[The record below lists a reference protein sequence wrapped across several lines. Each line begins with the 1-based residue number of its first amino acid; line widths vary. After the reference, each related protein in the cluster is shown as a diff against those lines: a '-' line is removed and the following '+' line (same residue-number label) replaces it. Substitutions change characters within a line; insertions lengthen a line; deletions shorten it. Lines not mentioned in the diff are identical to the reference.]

1 VKTRVLLIGVGLIG
15 GSLALAMKK
24 HRHVIVVGADINTN
38 EVQVANQL
46 GIVDY
51 VAEDIKTEAAQADYI
66 VLATPVEYT
75 TAWIHDLSTWKLK
88 ETVIVTDVGSTKG
101 EIMKAAEALNKKR
114 ISFIGGHPMAGSHTS
129 GAVNARADLFCSARY
144 ILTPFENEQKEKI
157 DALMHLLEPTGAQFV
172 PLDAATHDQITGV
185 VSHLP
190 HVIATS
196 LVRQVKGYSAQNHLV
211 TEMAAGGFRDITRIA
226 SSNPHMWRDILK
238 QNRSMLLTLLDDW
251 MKEMEQVKLLVE
263 KGDGHEL
270 FDYFSDAK
278 EFRDSLHA

>member
-1 VKTRVLLIGVGLIG
+1 MKTRVLLIGVGLIG

-24 HRHVIVVGADINTN
+24 HRHVTVVGADINTN

-101 EIMKAAEALNKKR
+101 EIMKSAEALNKKR

-211 TEMAAGGFRDITRIA
+211 TKMAAGGFRDITRIA

>member
-1 VKTRVLLIGVGLIG
+1 MKTRVLLIGVGLIG

-24 HRHVIVVGADINTN
+24 HRHVTVVGADINTN

-263 KGDGHEL
+263 KGNGHEL

>member
-24 HRHVIVVGADINTN
+24 HRHVTVVGADINTN

-101 EIMKAAEALNKKR
+101 EIMKAAQALNKKR

-190 HVIATS
+190 HVIAAS

>member
-1 VKTRVLLIGVGLIG
+1 MKTRVLLIGVGLIG

-24 HRHVIVVGADINTN
+24 HRHVTVVGADINTN

-75 TAWIHDLSTWKLK
+75 TAWIHDLSTWKFK
-88 ETVIVTDVGSTKG
+88 ETVIITDVGSTKG
-101 EIMKAAEALNKKR
+101 EIMKAAQALNKKR

>member
-1 VKTRVLLIGVGLIG
+1 MKTRVLLIGVGLIG

-24 HRHVIVVGADINTN
+24 HRHVTVVGADIDTN

-101 EIMKAAEALNKKR
+101 EIMKAAEALNKKC

>member
-1 VKTRVLLIGVGLIG
+1 MKTRVLLIGVGLIG

-24 HRHVIVVGADINTN
+24 HRHVTVVGADININ

-101 EIMKAAEALNKKR
+101 EIMKSAEALNKKR

>member
-1 VKTRVLLIGVGLIG
+1 MKTRVLLIGVGLIG

-24 HRHVIVVGADINTN
+24 HRHVTVVGADINTN

-101 EIMKAAEALNKKR
+101 EIMKSAEALNKKR

>member
-1 VKTRVLLIGVGLIG
+1 MKTRVLLIGVGLIG

-24 HRHVIVVGADINTN
+24 YRHVTVVGADINTN

>member
-1 VKTRVLLIGVGLIG
+1 MKTRVLLIGVGLIG

-24 HRHVIVVGADINTN
+24 HLHVTVVGADINTN

-51 VAEDIKTEAAQADYI
+51 VAEDIKTEAVQADYI

-75 TAWIHDLSTWKLK
+75 TAWIHDLSNWKLK

>member
-1 VKTRVLLIGVGLIG
+1 MKTRVLLIGVGLIG

-24 HRHVIVVGADINTN
+24 HRHVTVVGADIDTN

-51 VAEDIKTEAAQADYI
+51 VAEDIKTEVAQADYI

-278 EFRDSLHA
+278 EFRDALHV

>member
-24 HRHVIVVGADINTN
+24 HRHVTVVGADINTN

-75 TAWIHDLSTWKLK
+75 TAWIHDLSNWKLK

-172 PLDAATHDQITGV
+172 LLDAATHDQITGV

>member
-1 VKTRVLLIGVGLIG
+1 MKIRVLLIGVGLIG

-24 HRHVIVVGADINTN
+24 HRHVTVVGADINTN
-38 EVQVANQL
+38 EVQLANQL

-51 VAEDIKTEAAQADYI
+51 VAEDIKAEAAQADYI

-101 EIMKAAEALNKKR
+101 EIMKAAQGLNKKR

-157 DALMHLLEPTGAQFV
+157 DALMHLLEPTGAQFI

-196 LVRQVKGYSAQNHLV
+196 LVRQVKGYSANNHLV

>member
-1 VKTRVLLIGVGLIG
+1 MKTRVLLIGVGLIG

-24 HRHVIVVGADINTN
+24 HRHVTVVGADINTN

-75 TAWIHDLSTWKLK
+75 TACIHDLSTWKLK

>member
-1 VKTRVLLIGVGLIG
+1 MKTRVLLIGVGLIG

-24 HRHVIVVGADINTN
+24 HRHVTVVGADINTN

-51 VAEDIKTEAAQADYI
+51 VAEDIKKEAAQADYI
-66 VLATPVEYT
+66 VLANPVEYT

>member
-1 VKTRVLLIGVGLIG
+1 MKTRVLLIGVGLIG

-24 HRHVIVVGADINTN
+24 HLHVTVVGADINTN

-75 TAWIHDLSTWKLK
+75 TAWIHDLSNWKLK

-157 DALMHLLEPTGAQFV
+157 DALMYLLEPTGAQFV

-226 SSNPHMWRDILK
+226 SSNPHMWRGILK

>member
-1 VKTRVLLIGVGLIG
+1 MKTRVLLIGVGLIG

-24 HRHVIVVGADINTN
+24 YRHVTVVGADINTN

-114 ISFIGGHPMAGSHTS
+114 ISFIGGHPMAGSHAS

-211 TEMAAGGFRDITRIA
+211 MEMAAGGFRDITRIA

>member
-1 VKTRVLLIGVGLIG
+1 MKTRVLLIGVGLIG

-24 HRHVIVVGADINTN
+24 HRHVTVVGADINTN

-46 GIVDY
+46 GIIDY

-101 EIMKAAEALNKKR
+101 EIMKAAQALNKKR

>member
-24 HRHVIVVGADINTN
+24 HRHVTVVGADINTN

-75 TAWIHDLSTWKLK
+75 TACIHDLSTWKLK

-172 PLDAATHDQITGV
+172 ALDAATHDQITGV

>member
-1 VKTRVLLIGVGLIG
+1 MKTRVLLIGVGLIG

-24 HRHVIVVGADINTN
+24 HRHVTVVGADINTN
-38 EVQVANQL
+38 EVQLANQL

-101 EIMKAAEALNKKR
+101 EIMKAAQALNKKR

-144 ILTPFENEQKEKI
+144 VLTPFENEQKEKI

-196 LVRQVKGYSAQNHLV
+196 LVRQVKGYSANNHLV

>member
-1 VKTRVLLIGVGLIG
+1 MKTRVLLIGVGLIG

-24 HRHVIVVGADINTN
+24 HRHVTVVGADINTN

-157 DALMHLLEPTGAQFV
+157 HALMHLLEPTGAQFV

-211 TEMAAGGFRDITRIA
+211 TEMEAGGFRDITRIA

>member
-1 VKTRVLLIGVGLIG
+1 MKIRVLLIGVGLIG

-24 HRHVIVVGADINTN
+24 HRHVTVVGADINTN
-38 EVQVANQL
+38 EVQLANQL

-51 VAEDIKTEAAQADYI
+51 VAEDIKAEAAQADYI

-101 EIMKAAEALNKKR
+101 EIMKAAQGLNKKR

-157 DALMHLLEPTGAQFV
+157 DALMHLLDPTGAQFI

-196 LVRQVKGYSAQNHLV
+196 LVRQVKGYSANNHLV

>member
-1 VKTRVLLIGVGLIG
+1 MKTRVLLIGVGLIG
-15 GSLALAMKK
+15 GSLALDMKK

>member
-1 VKTRVLLIGVGLIG
+1 MKTRVLLIGVGLIG

-24 HRHVIVVGADINTN
+24 HRHVTVIGADIDTN

-101 EIMKAAEALNKKR
+101 EIMKAAEALNNKC

>member
-1 VKTRVLLIGVGLIG
+1 MKTRVLLIGVGLIG

-24 HRHVIVVGADINTN
+24 HRHVTVVGADINTN

-46 GIVDY
+46 GIIDY

-101 EIMKAAEALNKKR
+101 EIMNAAQALNKKR

-196 LVRQVKGYSAQNHLV
+196 LVRQVKGYSANNHLV

>member
-1 VKTRVLLIGVGLIG
+1 MKTRVLLIGVGLIG

-24 HRHVIVVGADINTN
+24 HRHVTVVGADIDTN

-101 EIMKAAEALNKKR
+101 EIMKAAEALNKKC

-172 PLDAATHDQITGV
+172 PLDAAIHDQITGV

>member
-1 VKTRVLLIGVGLIG
+1 MKTRVLVIGVGLIG

-24 HRHVIVVGADINTN
+24 HRHVTVVGADINTN

-46 GIVDY
+46 GIIDY

-101 EIMKAAEALNKKR
+101 EIMKAAQALNKKW

-144 ILTPFENEQKEKI
+144 ILTPFKNEQKEKI

-196 LVRQVKGYSAQNHLV
+196 LVRQVKGYSANNHLV

>member
-1 VKTRVLLIGVGLIG
+1 MKTRVLLIGVGLIG

-24 HRHVIVVGADINTN
+24 HRHVTVVGADINTN

-114 ISFIGGHPMAGSHTS
+114 IPFIGGHPMAGSHTS

-172 PLDAATHDQITGV
+172 LLDAATHDQITGV

>member
-1 VKTRVLLIGVGLIG
+1 MKTRVLLIGVGLIG

-24 HRHVIVVGADINTN
+24 HRHVTVVGADINTN
-38 EVQVANQL
+38 EVQLANQL

-88 ETVIVTDVGSTKG
+88 ETVIITDVGSTKG
-101 EIMKAAEALNKKR
+101 EIMKAAQALNKKR

-196 LVRQVKGYSAQNHLV
+196 LVRQVKGYSANNHLV

>member
-1 VKTRVLLIGVGLIG
+1 MKTRVLLIGVGLIG

-24 HRHVIVVGADINTN
+24 HRHVTVVGADINTN

-129 GAVNARADLFCSARY
+129 GAVNARADLFCSGRY

>member
-1 VKTRVLLIGVGLIG
+1 MKTRVLLIGVGLIG

-24 HRHVIVVGADINTN
+24 HRHVTVVGADINTN
-38 EVQVANQL
+38 GVQVANQL

>member
-1 VKTRVLLIGVGLIG
+1 MKTRVLLIGVGLIG

-24 HRHVIVVGADINTN
+24 HRHVTVVGADINTN

-51 VAEDIKTEAAQADYI
+51 VAEDIKIEAAQADYI

-144 ILTPFENEQKEKI
+144 ILTSFENEQKEKI

>member
-1 VKTRVLLIGVGLIG
+1 
-15 GSLALAMKK
+15 
-24 HRHVIVVGADINTN
+24 
-38 EVQVANQL
+38 
-46 GIVDY
+46 
-51 VAEDIKTEAAQADYI
+51 
-66 VLATPVEYT
+66 
-75 TAWIHDLSTWKLK
+75 LSTWKLK

>member
-1 VKTRVLLIGVGLIG
+1 MKTRVLLIGVGLIG

-24 HRHVIVVGADINTN
+24 HRHVTVVGADINTN

-66 VLATPVEYT
+66 VLATPVEHT
-75 TAWIHDLSTWKLK
+75 TAWIHDLSNWKLK

-157 DALMHLLEPTGAQFV
+157 DALMHLLEPTGAQFA

-278 EFRDSLHA
+278 EFRDSLYA

>member
-1 VKTRVLLIGVGLIG
+1 MKTRVLLIGVGLIG

-24 HRHVIVVGADINTN
+24 HRHVTVVGADINTN

-51 VAEDIKTEAAQADYI
+51 VAEDIKIEAAQADYI

-263 KGDGHEL
+263 KGNGHEL

>member
-1 VKTRVLLIGVGLIG
+1 MKTRVLLIGVGLIG

-24 HRHVIVVGADINTN
+24 HRHVAVVGADINTN

>member
-1 VKTRVLLIGVGLIG
+1 MKTRVLLIGVGLIG

-24 HRHVIVVGADINTN
+24 HRHVTVVGADINTN

-51 VAEDIKTEAAQADYI
+51 AAEDIKTEAAQADYI

>member
-1 VKTRVLLIGVGLIG
+1 MKTRVLLIGVGLIG

-24 HRHVIVVGADINTN
+24 HRHVTVVGADINTN
-38 EVQVANQL
+38 EVQLAKQL
-46 GIVDY
+46 GIIDY
-51 VAEDIKTEAAQADYI
+51 VAEDIKAEAAQADYI

-101 EIMKAAEALNKKR
+101 EIMKAAQALNKKC

-196 LVRQVKGYSAQNHLV
+196 LVRQVKGYSAKNHLV

>member
-1 VKTRVLLIGVGLIG
+1 MKTRVLLIGVGLIG

-24 HRHVIVVGADINTN
+24 HRHVTVVGADINTN

-101 EIMKAAEALNKKR
+101 EIMKAAQALNKKR

-144 ILTPFENEQKEKI
+144 ILTPFENEKKEKI

-238 QNRSMLLTLLDDW
+238 QNRSMLLSLLDDW

>member
-1 VKTRVLLIGVGLIG
+1 MKTRVLLIGVGLIG

-24 HRHVIVVGADINTN
+24 HRHVTVVGADINTN

-101 EIMKAAEALNKKR
+101 EIMKAAQALNKKR

-190 HVIATS
+190 HVIAAS

>member
-1 VKTRVLLIGVGLIG
+1 MKTRVLLIGVGLIG

-24 HRHVIVVGADINTN
+24 HRHVTVVGADINTN

-46 GIVDY
+46 GIIDY

-101 EIMKAAEALNKKR
+101 EIMKAAQALNKKR

-157 DALMHLLEPTGAQFV
+157 DALMYLLEPTGAQFV

-196 LVRQVKGYSAQNHLV
+196 LVRQVKGYSANNHLV